1 LVLPSATLPYYY
13 VPVAPVLTID
23 DGNSTPWV
31 ANLLDS
37 GPWTW
42 NAISIDYSSHSPL
55 LSANGF
61 VELAAGTVG
70 QGVSVLGQLGYNN
83 LASEMSMTGTSY
95 FGDEFTYPTSLGDLE
110 ITGQANG
117 PGTFII
123 TAVPE
128 TSTTVP
134 TLALIAGGLMLRRR
148 TKHLR

>member
-1 LVLPSATLPYYY
+1 
-13 VPVAPVLTID
+13 
-23 DGNSTPWV
+23 
-31 ANLLDS
+31 
-37 GPWTW
+37 
-42 NAISIDYSSHSPL
+42 
-55 LSANGF
+55 
-61 VELAAGTVG
+61 
-70 QGVSVLGQLGYNN
+70 
-83 LASEMSMTGTSY
+83 MSMTGTSY